1 MSRPNWLRFPVWHI
15 RFAAHVR
22 CLIQL
27 LLAGLILA
35 VCCFWVIKTVSVGID
50 MYMELQTAKQ
60 DNAQA
65 MAMLSGKYYTDGK
78 DTYRLEEVKL
88 REVVGGL

>member
-1 MSRPNWLRFPVWHI
+1 
-15 RFAAHVR
+15 
-22 CLIQL
+22 
-27 LLAGLILA
+27 
-35 VCCFWVIKTVSVGID
+35 
-50 MYMELQTAKQ
+50 MELQTAKQ